1 MEGDPNGPARWPYPS
16 WIAHRGGGHL
26 APENTLA
33 AMAAGTGRGFRM
45 VEFDVKLSADG
56 VPLLMH
62 DATLE
67 RTTSGSGSVASRS
80 MQELAALDAGAWF
93 GKRHAGEPIPTLES
107 VARWLIRHDIAA
119 NIEIK
124 PGGGHGAMRAR
135 VAASPDAMGVPD
147 AETGRV
153 VAQAAAMLWRSAPI
167 PPLLS
172 SFSTVALESARI
184 AAPSLPRAW
193 LLNHVQNDCGEV
205 AAQLG
210 CIAIGVHHASLT
222 AHAVRTAH
230 EKGLAVFAF
239 TVNDAA
245 TAARLRRWGVDAL
258 ITDALDVLGP

>member
-67 RTTSGSGSVASRS
+67 RTTNGAGPVAARS

-93 GKRHAGEPIPTLES
+93 GERHAGEPIPTLES
-107 VARWLIRHDIAA
+107 VARWLIGHDVIA

-124 PGGGHGAMRAR
+124 PGVEH
-135 VAASPDAMGVPD
+135 D

-153 VAQAAAMLWRSAPI
+153 VAQAAALLWRSAPI

-172 SFSTVALESARI
+172 SFSAVALGAART
-184 AAPSLPRAW
+184 AAPLLPRAW
-193 LLNHVQNDCGEV
+193 LLRRLQTDCHEV

-210 CIAIGVHHASLT
+210 CIAIGVAHASLT